1 MKNFIIAVILLVLM
15 IGFVTVNAIV
25 IDNITDKLIEMADG
39 DINELEKYW
48 EEKYYYISMS
58 THLDI
63 LEQADISLVEMKSYL
78 ESGNEEEYLAAK
90 QRFLNAVDEIKTGE
104 KLVFYNIF

>member
-1 MKNFIIAVILLVLM
+1 MKNFIIAIVLLVLV
-15 IGFVTVNAIV
+15 IGFVTYNAIM
-25 IDNITDKLIEMADG
+25 IDNITDKLIELADG
-39 DINELEKYW
+39 DINELQKYW
-48 EEKYYYISMS
+48 AEKSYYISMS

-63 LEQADISLVEMKSYL
+63 LEQADISLVEMKSYY

-104 KLVFYNIF
+104 KLVLYNIF

>member
-1 MKNFIIAVILLVLM
+1 MKNFIIAVILLVLV
-15 IGFVTVNAIV
+15 IGFVAVNAVV
-25 IDNITDKLIEMADG
+25 IANITDKLIEMSDG

-58 THLDI
+58 THCDI

-78 ESGNEEEYLAAK
+78 ESGNQEEYRAAK
-90 QRFLNAVDEIKTGE
+90 ERFLNAVDEIKTGE